1 MNRFTHPIAV
11 IVAALMGSAV
21 NAAEESSTGFDA
33 VNRARVEYDDNIRE
47 GTSDKEDSIKIIEEL
62 ELMYNINTEA
72 TLLGLRYMPSFVW
85 YENRD
90 EDETDFHHQFD
101 ASLRQSL
108 SDSLSFSLK
117 DVFRRA
123 ELPELIEGTGVVR
136 ENNDYNY
143 NSVNAALDM
152 DISPTLTL
160 KGEGRHIF
168 LAYDDDQ
175 VADVSDYDQVV
186 GGLSLISSLDA
197 RSLLAGE
204 ATYDSTDYEDGV
216 RSYASTQVGLSL
228 ERQISES
235 SFFSV
240 RGGYEF
246 RTFDEDGID
255 DANSPYVSGGL
266 GFNASAETKLNL
278 GVGYYLAQTPTSS
291 FASQEKTVFSVGVDQ
306 ALSADLSLNVAASYA
321 LGTYDGDYATSA
333 AGADTDLDAEDK
345 VIRVGARLAYVVN
358 PANTVEVGWQYVDY
372 DTDLSG
378 AGEGTSES
386 LGLRDYERNR
396 LSLGWKT
403 RL

>member
-1 MNRFTHPIAV
+1 MSRLTYSTAL
-11 IVAALMGSAV
+11 IVAAFSGLTV
-21 NAAEESSTGFDA
+21 NAAEESATGFDA
-33 VNRARVEYDDNIRE
+33 INRARVEYDDNIRE
-47 GTSDKEDSIKIIEEL
+47 STADKEDSFKIIEEL

-85 YENRD
+85 FENRD
-90 EDETDFHHQFD
+90 EDDTDFHHQFD
-101 ASLRQSL
+101 ASLQQSL
-108 SDSLSFSLK
+108 SESLSFSLK
-117 DVFRRA
+117 DIFRRA

-143 NSVNAALDM
+143 NSINAALDM
-152 DISPTLTL
+152 DLSPSLTL

-168 LAYDDDQ
+168 LSYDDDA
-175 VADVSDYDQVV
+175 VADSSDYDQVV

-197 RSLLAGE
+197 RSILAGE

-216 RSYASTQVGLSL
+216 RSYASTQIGMSL
-228 ERQISES
+228 ERQLSVT
-235 SFFSV
+235 SFLNV

-266 GFNASAETKLNL
+266 AFNASPETKLNL
-278 GVGYYLAQTPTSS
+278 GVGYYLAQTPTSA

-321 LGTYDGDYATSA
+321 LGAYDSDYATSA
-333 AGADTDLDAEDK
+333 AGPDTDLDAEDK
-345 VIRVGARLAYVVN
+345 VLRVGARLAYTVN

-378 AGEGTSES
+378 TEVSAGES

-396 LSLGWKT
+396 ISLGWKT

>member
-1 MNRFTHPIAV
+1 MSRLKFPLALITAAV
-11 IVAALMGSAV
+11 AGSAV
-21 NAAEESSTGFDA
+21 FAAEESTSGFTA
-33 VNRARVEYDDNIRE
+33 INRIRFEYDDNIRE
-47 GTSDKEDSIKIIEEL
+47 ATDDTEESFKIIEEL

-85 YENRD
+85 FENRD
-90 EDETDFHHQFD
+90 EDDTDFHHQFD
-101 ASLRQSL
+101 ASLQQSL
-108 SDSLSFSLK
+108 SESLSFSLK

-143 NSVNAALDM
+143 NSINAALDM
-152 DISPTLTL
+152 DLSPSLTL

-168 LAYDDDQ
+168 LAYDDDR
-175 VADVSDYDQVV
+175 VSASSDYDQVV

-216 RSYASTQVGLSL
+216 RSYESTQLGLSL
-228 ERQISES
+228 ERQLSET
-235 SFFSV
+235 SFFNV

-255 DANSPYVSGGL
+255 DADSPYVSGGL
-266 GFNASAETKLNL
+266 AFNASPETKLNL
-278 GVGYYLAQTPTSS
+278 GVGYYLSQTPTSS

-306 ALSADLSLNVAASYA
+306 ALSSDLSLNVGASYA
-321 LGTYDGDYATSA
+321 FGSYDSDYATSV
-333 AGADTDLDAEDK
+333 AGENADLSPDDT
-345 VIRVGARLAYVVN
+345 VVRVGARLAYLVN

-378 AGEGTSES
+378 TEVSAGES
-386 LGLRDYERNR
+386 LGLRDYTRNR

>member
-1 MNRFTHPIAV
+1 MRRLKFSFALLAAA
-11 IVAALMGSAV
+11 VAASAV
-21 NAAEESSTGFDA
+21 PAAEESTTGFNA
-33 VNRARVEYDDNIRE
+33 INRVRLEYDDNIRE
-47 GTSDKEDSIKIIEEL
+47 STTDKEDSFKIIEEL

-85 YENRD
+85 FENRD
-90 EDETDFHHQFD
+90 EDDTDFHHQLD
-101 ASLRQSL
+101 ASLQQSI

-143 NSVNAALDM
+143 NSINGALDL
-152 DISPTLTL
+152 DLSPSLTL

-168 LAYDDDQ
+168 LAYDEDD

-186 GGLSLISSLDA
+186 GGLSLISAVDA

-204 ATYDSTDYEDGV
+204 VTYDTTDYEDDL
-216 RSYASTQVGLSL
+216 RSYESTQVGLSL
-228 ERQISES
+228 ERQISAT
-235 SFFSV
+235 SFLNL

-246 RTFDEDGID
+246 RSFDESDLD
-255 DANSPYVSGGL
+255 DADSPYVSGGL
-266 GFNASAETKLNL
+266 AFNASPDTKLNL
-278 GVGYYLAQTPTSS
+278 GVGYYLAQTPTSA

-306 ALSADLSLNVAASYA
+306 VLAADLSLNVAASYA
-321 LGTYDGDYATSA
+321 LGTYDADYATSA
-333 AGADTDLDAEDK
+333 ATAGTDLDAEDK
-345 VIRVGARLAYVVN
+345 VLRVGARLAYEVN
-358 PANTVEVGWQYVDY
+358 PANTLEVGWQYVDY

-378 AGEGTSES
+378 TEVSAGQN

-396 LSLGWKT
+396 ISLGWKT

>member
-1 MNRFTHPIAV
+1 MSRLTYPIAV
-11 IVAALMGSAV
+11 IIAALAGSTV
-21 NAAEESSTGFDA
+21 NAAEESTTGFDA
-33 VNRARVEYDDNIRE
+33 INRVRFEYDDNIRE
-47 GTSDKEDSIKIIEEL
+47 ATSEKEDSFKIIEEL

-85 YENRD
+85 FENRD
-90 EDETDFHHQFD
+90 EDETDIHHQFD
-101 ASLRQSL
+101 ASLQQSL

-117 DVFRRA
+117 DIFRRA

-143 NSVNAALDM
+143 NSINAALDM
-152 DISPTLTL
+152 DLSPSLTL

-168 LAYDDDQ
+168 LSYDDDA
-175 VADVSDYDQVV
+175 VADSSDYDQVV
-186 GGLSLISSLDA
+186 GGLSLISSINA

-204 ATYDSTDYEDGV
+204 ATYDSTDYDDGV
-216 RSYASTQVGLSL
+216 RSYASTQLGLSL
-228 ERQISES
+228 ERQLSET
-235 SFFSV
+235 SFLNV
-240 RGGYEF
+240 RGGYEI

-255 DANSPYVSGGL
+255 DANSPYFSGGL
-266 GFNASAETKLNL
+266 AFNASEATKLNL
-278 GVGYYLAQTPTSS
+278 GVGYYLAQTPTSA

-321 LGTYDGDYATSA
+321 LGSYDGDYATSA
-333 AGADTDLDAEDK
+333 AVAETDLNAEDK
-345 VIRVGARLAYVVN
+345 VLRLGAQLAYAVN

-378 AGEGTSES
+378 TEASAGES

>member
-1 MNRFTHPIAV
+1 MSRLTYPIAV
-11 IVAALMGSAV
+11 IVAALAGSTV
-21 NAAEESSTGFDA
+21 NAAEESNTGFDA
-33 VNRARVEYDDNIRE
+33 INRIRLEHDDNIRE
-47 GTSDKEDSIKIIEEL
+47 STSDKEDSFKIIEEL

-85 YENRD
+85 FENRD
-90 EDETDFHHQFD
+90 EDETDIHHQFD
-101 ASLRQSL
+101 ASLQQSV

-117 DVFRRA
+117 DIFRRA

-143 NSVNAALDM
+143 NSINAALDM
-152 DISPTLTL
+152 ALSPSLTL

-168 LAYDDDQ
+168 LSYDDDQ
-175 VADVSDYDQVV
+175 VADSSDYDQVV
-186 GGLSLISSLDA
+186 GGLSLISNLDA

-204 ATYDSTDYEDGV
+204 ATYDSTDYDDGV
-216 RSYASTQVGLSL
+216 RSYASTQLGLSL
-228 ERQISES
+228 ERQLSNT
-235 SFFSV
+235 SFLNV

-266 GFNASAETKLNL
+266 AFNASAETKLNL
-278 GVGYYLAQTPTSS
+278 GVGYYLAQTPTSA

-306 ALSADLSLNVAASYA
+306 ALSADLSLSVAASYA
-321 LGTYDGDYATSA
+321 LGTYDSDYATSA
-333 AGADTDLDAEDK
+333 AGANTDLDAEDK
-345 VIRVGARLAYVVN
+345 VLRLGAQLAYAVN
-358 PANTVEVGWQYVDY
+358 PANTVEIGWQYVDY

-378 AGEGTSES
+378 TEVSAGES